1 VGQIVLPPK
10 LLRNPYRKSRLLRRD
25 GGLWQRRV
33 RLGVRDG
40 DGRHDSEWL
49 GDAMMVFEQTPDEAA
64 LAALIVKTLNLE
76 TEAADIDPE
85 APLFGEGLGLDSIDI
100 LEVAL
105 AVSQTYGVK
114 LRADDENNTAIFQ
127 SLRRLS
133 GEIQARRAG

>member
-1 VGQIVLPPK
+1 
-10 LLRNPYRKSRLLRRD
+10 
-25 GGLWQRRV
+25 
-33 RLGVRDG
+33 
-40 DGRHDSEWL
+40 L